1 MGEKIDSLDIQISAQ
16 ANNANRAL
24 ENLAKR
30 LDRVCTSLSGVNSRG
45 LATMGA
51 GVNKL
56 ANAMSNFSNNTKTTD
71 FSRLTR
77 NINSLGNIDA
87 SAISNASKSI
97 VKIASAMKALETVHV
112 SDNASQIAA
121 LANGIKQLG
130 YKSSTQAIENIP
142 KLAVAMKQLMAT
154 LSTAQKVSRNLID
167 MTNALGNLARTG
179 ASSGKAAT
187 SLGRALDTYTAST
200 GRASKGTH
208 GLASALGKMY
218 ATYWLVFRAFG
229 KIGEAI
235 DISSELKEIQN
246 LVNVT
251 FGDMAYKVEQLA
263 DVSIEKFGMSE
274 RTFKRTA
281 SIFQSMGTNMG
292 IDPSAIE
299 SANNFLN
306 EQTNGYVELGN
317 SVADVSLTLTK
328 LTADM
333 ESAYGEAL
341 GVSFD
346 DVAEDLESILTGTA
360 RPLRTYGLDLT
371 EATLKEWAMKNGLDA
386 NIDSMTQAEKT
397 MLRYQYVLANT
408 GAAQGDFARTA
419 DTWANQTR
427 ILKQNFEQLASVIGG
442 VFINAL
448 KPLVKALNA
457 AMSHII
463 AFAET
468 ISNALGKIFGWKY
481 ESCGGGM
488 TTDFGDAA
496 DSADDIADSTGT
508 AAKNIEK
515 MQAGLRAFD
524 ELKTIDIK
532 DSSSDSGSGGSGSGG
547 TSGGGASGGQWVG
560 QESIFDT
567 FKSEIDSL
575 YELGEYIGK
584 TLTDAMNS
592 IDWDS
597 VYQGARDFGKG
608 LADFLNGL
616 ISPELFGAVGRTIAG
631 ALNTAIYA
639 ALSFGETFDWSD
651 FGLSIAT
658 GINEF
663 FKTFDF
669 KALAQTINVWAKGL
683 LDALIS
689 ALENTDWKMIG
700 TKIGEFLATLDFTE
714 IGSKIGI
721 ALWDAIKAGID
732 IWKGMFDAAPIETTI
747 LTAVA
752 VLKFTGLGSL
762 ILGKIGGAIVAALGA
777 ESGTSIGM
785 ALLGWIGKGVGSIA
799 TKLGL
804 VFEGLFTGMNL
815 SEALASA
822 FGGSSSVI
830 AAVGTSI
837 AGIASIISGVVLAVK
852 NFFDM
857 WNDGWSVL
865 GEILKDIGIALT
877 AVGAVIL
884 GVAAAPA
891 AIVAA
896 VVAAV
901 STIAIVVHDNWDAIC
916 EWFSGAAEWFDTN
929 VITPIADFFKGL
941 WEDVSGFFSD
951 LWKDVSSIWSTV
963 SGWFS
968 ENVIEPV
975 VGFFQGLWTRV
986 KQIFE
991 GLCIIIQAVWI
1002 KVSGW
1007 FNDNVIVPVVTFFQ
1021 GLYADVS
1028 GFFSQLWTD
1037 IQTIWN
1043 VVSNWFNKNIIIPV
1057 KNYFKGLWTD
1067 VKDYF
1072 KNLWTDIQT
1081 VWNKVSG
1088 WFDTNIITPVK
1099 SSFETACKAIGGFFD
1114 SLWSG
1119 IKKGVVGAM
1128 NAVIG
1133 GIESAI
1139 NFIVGGINSII
1150 GGFNKIVSWAAKV
1163 AEVDWGGV
1171 DLVPTVTIPR
1181 IQAYAVGGFPEDG
1194 LFYANHSELVGKFS
1208 NGRTAVA
1215 NNEQITQ
1222 GIADAVYP
1230 AVYNAVSEAMRNNG
1244 GGSNVTFQVEGD
1256 PNGLFKVVRKQ
1267 ANEYTG
1273 RTGRPA
1279 FDF

>member
-1 MGEKIDSLDIQISAQ
+1 MGAEIDSLEIKLQ
-16 ANNANRAL
+16 ANAQSVNRSLDSLVKKL
-24 ENLAKR
+24 E
-30 LDRVCTSLSGVNSRG
+30 VLS
-45 LATMGA
+45 
-51 GVNKL
+51 
-56 ANAMSNFSNNTKTTD
+56 
-71 FSRLTR
+71 
-77 NINSLGNIDA
+77 NSLGRVNGNSLVSLSNGVQRLANSMQIMKSVGTADFTRLAKNIEKLGSLDA
-87 SAISNASKSI
+87 ASLGRAASSLHRFTNALMQLDA
-97 VKIASAMKALETVHV
+97 VNV
-112 SDNASQIAA
+112 SDNAAQIGV

-130 YKSSTQAIENIP
+130 YKSATQAIENIP
-142 KLAVAMKQLMAT
+142 KLATAMKQLMAT
-154 LSTAQKVSRNLID
+154 LSTAPRVSQNIVD
-167 MTNALGNLARTG
+167 MTNALAGLARTG
-179 ASSGKAAT
+179 ASSGRAAT
-187 SLGRALDTYTAST
+187 SLGRVLDTYTTST
-200 GRASKGTH
+200 GRASKGTFS
-208 GLASALGKMY
+208 LASAIGKLY
-218 ATYWLVFRAFG
+218 ATYWLLFRAFG

-235 DISSELKEIQN
+235 DISSDLTEVQN
-246 LVNVT
+246 VVDVT
-251 FGDMAYKVEQLA
+251 FGDMAYKVEDLA
-263 DVSIEKFGMSE
+263 QTSIEQFGMSE
-274 RTFKRTA
+274 LALKQYA
-281 SIFQSMGTNMG
+281 SRFQAMGSAMG
-292 IDPSAIE
+292 INSKLIGN
-299 SANNFLN
+299 ANEYLN
-306 EQTNGYVELGN
+306 KQTNGYIAL
-317 SVADVSLTLTK
+317 SDSMADVSLNLTK

-333 ESAYGEAL
+333 A
-341 GVSFD
+341 SFYNMEQK
-346 DVAEDLESILTGTA
+346 DVAEDLESIFTGQT

-371 EATLKEWAMKNGLDA
+371 QATLQEWAMKQGLDA
-386 NIDSMTQAEKT
+386 DIQSMSQVEKT

-408 GAAQGDFARTA
+408 VAAQGDFARTA

-448 KPLVKALNA
+448 KPLVKALNT

-481 ESCGGGM
+481 ESGGGGM
-488 TTDFGDAA
+488 ATDFGDAA
-496 DSADDIADSTGT
+496 DSTDDIAGATGQ
-508 AAKNIEK
+508 AAKNIDK
-515 MQAGLRAFD
+515 MKAGLRAFD
-524 ELKTIDIK
+524 ELKTITLNEDLP
-532 DSSSDSGSGGSGSGG
+532 GSGGSGSG
-547 TSGGGASGGQWVG
+547 SGGSSGSGASGGQWAE

-567 FKSEIDSL
+567 FKSDIDSL

-584 TLTDAMNS
+584 TLTDAMNG
-592 IDWDS
+592 INWNS
-597 VYQGARDFGKG
+597 VYQSAKDFGKG

-631 ALNTAIYA
+631 ALNTVIYA
-639 ALSFGETFDWSD
+639 ALSFGETFDWAD

-683 LDALIS
+683 LDAIIS
-689 ALENTDWKMIG
+689 ALESTDWKMIG
-700 TKIGEFLATLDFTE
+700 TKIGEFLETLDFTE

-732 IWKGMFDAAPIETTI
+732 IWKGMFNAVPIETAI

-762 ILGKIGGAIVAALGA
+762 ILGKIGSTIVTALGA
-777 ESGTSIGM
+777 ESGTSIGV
-785 ALLGWIGKGVGSIA
+785 ALLGWIGKGVDSVV

-830 AAVGTSI
+830 SAVGTSI
-837 AGIASIISGVVLAVK
+837 AGIASIISGVVIAVK

-901 STIAIVVHDNWDAIC
+901 STIAIVVRDNWDAIC

-975 VGFFQGLWTRV
+975 VVFFQGLWTRV

-991 GLCIIIQAVWI
+991 GLWIIAQAVWI
-1002 KVSGW
+1002 TASGW

-1021 GLYADVS
+1021 GLYKDVS

-1037 IQTIWN
+1037 IQTVWS
-1043 VVSNWFNKNIIIPV
+1043 VVSDWFNKKIIIPV

-1067 VKDYF
+1067 VKKYF

-1081 VWNKVSG
+1081 VWSEVSS
-1088 WFDTNIITPVK
+1088 WFDTKIITPVK
-1099 SSFETACKAIGGFFD
+1099 SSFEIACKAIGGFFD
-1114 SLWSG
+1114 NLWSG
-1119 IKKGVVGAM
+1119 IKIGVVGAM

-1139 NFIVGGINSII
+1139 NFIVGGINDII

-1230 AVYNAVSEAMRNNG
+1230 AVYNAVSAAMRNNE
-1244 GGSNVTFQVEGD
+1244 GSQNVTFRVEGD

>member
-1 MGEKIDSLDIQISAQ
+1 MGAEIDSLEIKLQ
-16 ANNANRAL
+16 ANAQSANRSLDSLVKKL
-24 ENLAKR
+24 EVLSTSLGRVNGNGLVSLSNGVQRLANSMQVMKSVGTADFTRLAKNIEKLGS
-30 LDRVCTSLSGVNSRG
+30 LD
-45 LATMGA
+45 AA
-51 GVNKL
+51 
-56 ANAMSNFSNNTKTTD
+56 
-71 FSRLTR
+71 
-77 NINSLGNIDA
+77 SLGRAA
-87 SAISNASKSI
+87 SSLHRFTNVLSQ
-97 VKIASAMKALETVHV
+97 LDTVNV
-112 SDNASQIAA
+112 SDNAAQIGV

-130 YKSSTQAIENIP
+130 YKSATQAIENIP

-154 LSTAQKVSRNLID
+154 LSTAPRVSQNIID
-167 MTNALGNLARTG
+167 MTNALAGLARTG
-179 ASSGKAAT
+179 ASSGRAAT
-187 SLGRALDTYTAST
+187 SLGRALDTYTTST
-200 GRASKGTH
+200 GKASKGTFS
-208 GLASALGKMY
+208 LASAIGKLY
-218 ATYWLVFRAFG
+218 ATYWLLFRAFG
-229 KIGEAI
+229 KIGQAI
-235 DISSELKEIQN
+235 NISSDLTEVQN
-246 LVNVT
+246 VVDVT
-251 FGDMAYKVEQLA
+251 FGDMAYKVEDLA
-263 DVSIEKFGMSE
+263 QTSIEQFGMSE
-274 RTFKRTA
+274 LALKQYA
-281 SIFQSMGTNMG
+281 SRFQAMGSAMG
-292 IDPSAIE
+292 IDKNLISN
-299 SANNFLN
+299 ANSFLS
-306 EQTNGYVELGN
+306 EQTKGYIGL
-317 SVADVSLTLTK
+317 SDSMSDVSLNLTK

-333 ESAYGEAL
+333 A
-341 GVSFD
+341 SFYNLEQD
-346 DVAEDLESILTGTA
+346 AVAEDLESIFTGQT

-371 EATLKEWAMKNGLDA
+371 QATLQEWALKQGLDA
-386 NIDSMTQAEKT
+386 DIQSMSQAEKT
-397 MLRYQYVLANT
+397 MLRYQYVMANT

-419 DTWANQTR
+419 DTWANQVR
-427 ILKQNFEQLASVIGG
+427 ILKQNFEQLASVVGG

-448 KPLVKALNA
+448 KPLVSALNA
-457 AMSHII
+457 AMGHII

-481 ESCGGGM
+481 EKSGGGIAN
-488 TTDFGDAA
+488 DFGDAA
-496 DSADDIADSTGT
+496 GSADDIAGATGD
-508 AAKNIEK
+508 AAKNIDK
-515 MQAGLRAFD
+515 MKAGLRAFD
-524 ELKTIDIK
+524 ELKTITLNED
-532 DSSSDSGSGGSGSGG
+532 DSGSGSSGSGS
-547 TSGGGASGGQWVG
+547 SGASGGASGGQWTE

-567 FKSEIDSL
+567 FKSDIDSL

-584 TLTDAMNS
+584 TLTDAMNG

-597 VYQGARDFGKG
+597 VYQSAKDFGKG

-639 ALSFGETFDWSD
+639 VLSFGETFDWAD
-651 FGLSIAT
+651 YGLSIAT

-683 LDALIS
+683 LDSLIA
-689 ALENTDWKMIG
+689 ALENTDWKIIG
-700 TKIGEFLATLDFTE
+700 TKIGEFLASLDFAE

-762 ILGKIGGAIVAALGA
+762 ILGKIGDAIVAALGA
-777 ESGTSIGM
+777 ERGISIGM

-799 TKLGL
+799 TKIGL

-916 EWFSGAAEWFDTN
+916 EWFSGTAEWFDTN

-941 WEDVSGFFSD
+941 WEDVSGFFSG
-951 LWKDVSSIWSTV
+951 LWEDICKIWSTV

-968 ENVIEPV
+968 ETVIEPV
-975 VGFFQGLWTRV
+975 VGFFQGLFTRV
-986 KQIFE
+986 GQIFR
-991 GLCIIIQAVWI
+991 GLWIIVQAVWI
-1002 KVSGW
+1002 TVSGW

-1021 GLYADVS
+1021 GFYKDVS

-1037 IQTIWN
+1037 IQAIWSAVSDWFNKTIIIPVTNFFKSLWKD
-1043 VVSNWFNKNIIIPV
+1043 VSGFFKNLWKDIQSIWSTVSGWFNKNII
-1057 KNYFKGLWTD
+1057 
-1067 VKDYF
+1067 
-1072 KNLWTDIQT
+1072 
-1081 VWNKVSG
+1081 
-1088 WFDTNIITPVK
+1088 TPVTGAFK
-1099 SSFETACKAIGGFFD
+1099 TACETIGGFFN

-1119 IKKGVVGAM
+1119 IKKGVVSAM

-1133 GIESAI
+1133 GIEKAI
-1139 NFIVGGINSII
+1139 NFIVGGINNII
-1150 GGFNKIVSWAAKV
+1150 GGFNKVVSWAAKV

-1171 DLVPTVTIPR
+1171 ELVPTVSLPR
-1181 IQAYAVGGFPEDG
+1181 VQGYATGGFPEDG
-1194 LFYANHSELVGKFS
+1194 WFRANHGEIMGKFD
-1208 NGRTAVA
+1208 NGKSVVA
-1215 NNEQITQ
+1215 NNQQITQ

-1230 AVYNAVSEAMRNNG
+1230 AVYNAVSAAMKNNG
-1244 GGSNVTFQVEGD
+1244 GGQNVTFQVEGD
-1256 PNGLFKVVRKQ
+1256 PNGLFKAVRKQ

>member
-154 LSTAQKVSRNLID
+154 LSTAPKVSRNLID

-187 SLGRALDTYTAST
+187 SLGKALDIYTAST

-235 DISSELKEIQN
+235 DISSDLTEVQN
-246 LVNVT
+246 VVDVT
-251 FGDMAYKVEQLA
+251 FGNMAYKVEDFA
-263 DVSIEKFGMSE
+263 KTSIEQFGMSE
-274 RTFKRTA
+274 LALKQYSSR
-281 SIFQSMGTNMG
+281 FQAMGSAMG
-292 IDPSAIE
+292 INKNLIS
-299 SANNFLN
+299 SANKYLN
-306 EQTNGYVELGN
+306 GQTNGYIALSN
-317 SVADVSLTLTK
+317 SMADVSLNLTK

-333 ESAYGEAL
+333 A
-341 GVSFD
+341 SFYNVEQKE
-346 DVAEDLESILTGTA
+346 VAEDLEAIFTGMT
-360 RPLRTYGLDLT
+360 RPLRQYGLDLT
-371 EATLKEWAMKNGLDA
+371 QATLQEWALKNGLDA
-386 NIDSMTQAEKT
+386 DMKSMSQAEKT

-419 DTWANQTR
+419 NTWANQVR
-427 ILKQNFEQLASVIGG
+427 ILKQNFQQLASVIGG

-448 KPLVKALNA
+448 KPLVSALNA

-481 ESCGGGM
+481 ESGGGGM

-515 MQAGLRAFD
+515 MQAGLSAFH

-532 DSSSDSGSGGSGSGG
+532 DNSSGSGSGGSGSGG
-547 TSGGGASGGQWVG
+547 ASGGGASGGQWVE

-567 FKSEIDSL
+567 FKSDIDSL

-592 IDWDS
+592 IGWDS

-608 LADFLNGL
+608 LADFINGL

-669 KALAQTINVWAKGL
+669 KALAQTINIWVQGIWTTIKTA
-683 LDALIS
+683 IS
-689 ALENTDWKMIG
+689 NIDWKN
-700 TKIGEFLATLDFTE
+700 
-714 IGSKIGI
+714 
-721 ALWDAIKAGID
+721 
-732 IWKGMFDAAPIETTI
+732 IWKGVKDFLSEIDIETVEI
-747 LTAVA
+747 LLGAFALKKAGKLLTAMS
-752 VLKFTGLGSL
+752 LKK
-762 ILGKIGGAIVAALGA
+762 ILGGLIGEKFAAAFGSTAIKSTLSYAIPISLSILVGVLSFTIGKDTIKKDAENLKKAFEDGGFLKYLEECFKQLLNPFEWINAFGGGILSADTISEKLNGGYDIDKFMEELPKEEDYASLEDFQKALNDFNEKVPQNMNVPDSFDLKQWVEEWKYMNGLEDVDLRAEVVLPNAQEKVSEWKENIKELWGTTKFNIIEWFDSTGIPQWYADNITPWFTKEKWQQIGNGIKDGLSSKWDEFNTWWGETGVPEWWDNNVTPWFTIEKWKELGNNAKKALSDKWNEFTTWWKETGIYKWWNDNVKPWFTKDKWTSVSKGMKDGLTTKWNEFASWWKTTGIYSWWNNNVAPYFTKDKWTFSGIKDGLSSAWNSA
-777 ESGTSIGM
+777 VESIKGIWNRFATWLNSKLTINIDTSS
-785 ALLGWIGKGVGSIA
+785 LIGKGI
-799 TKLGL
+799 
-804 VFEGLFTGMNL
+804 
-815 SEALASA
+815 SEAL
-822 FGGSSSVI
+822 GTTQIKLGSI
-830 AAVGTSI
+830 PT
-837 AGIASIISGVVLAVK
+837 
-852 NFFDM
+852 F
-857 WNDGWSVL
+857 
-865 GEILKDIGIALT
+865 
-877 AVGAVIL
+877 
-884 GVAAAPA
+884 
-891 AIVAA
+891 
-896 VVAAV
+896 
-901 STIAIVVHDNWDAIC
+901 ST
-916 EWFSGAAEWFDTN
+916 
-929 VITPIADFFKGL
+929 
-941 WEDVSGFFSD
+941 
-951 LWKDVSSIWSTV
+951 
-963 SGWFS
+963 
-968 ENVIEPV
+968 
-975 VGFFQGLWTRV
+975 
-986 KQIFE
+986 
-991 GLCIIIQAVWI
+991 
-1002 KVSGW
+1002 
-1007 FNDNVIVPVVTFFQ
+1007 
-1021 GLYADVS
+1021 
-1028 GFFSQLWTD
+1028 
-1037 IQTIWN
+1037 
-1043 VVSNWFNKNIIIPV
+1043 
-1057 KNYFKGLWTD
+1057 
-1067 VKDYF
+1067 
-1072 KNLWTDIQT
+1072 
-1081 VWNKVSG
+1081 
-1088 WFDTNIITPVK
+1088 
-1099 SSFETACKAIGGFFD
+1099 
-1114 SLWSG
+1114 
-1119 IKKGVVGAM
+1119 
-1128 NAVIG
+1128 
-1133 GIESAI
+1133 
-1139 NFIVGGINSII
+1139 
-1150 GGFNKIVSWAAKV
+1150 
-1163 AEVDWGGV
+1163 
-1171 DLVPTVTIPR
+1171 
-1181 IQAYAVGGFPEDG
+1181 GGFPEDG
-1194 LFYANHSELVGKFS
+1194 WFRASRGEIMGKFD
-1208 NGRTAVA
+1208 NGKSVVA
-1215 NNEQITQ
+1215 NNQQITD
-1222 GIADAVYP
+1222 GIADAVYRGNQENNSLMRQEIDVLQRQNEILMGILQKETGIS
-1230 AVYNAVSEAMRNNG
+1230 ANDLFNSVQKSARQYN
-1244 GGSNVTFQVEGD
+1244 Q
-1256 PNGLFKVVRKQ
+1256 
-1267 ANEYTG
+1267 